1 MKLPTRTVARVAF
14 GTLAAAALIG
24 VLVMLY
30 ARSSNV
36 DAERKT
42 QVEAY
47 LKHLKQLDAE
57 WNVDVLKS
65 RTDLNKNYDPLV
77 APLPTLLDLQRTL
90 AREARALPRKDT
102 EPALRA
108 LADVID
114 EKIDLVDQF
123 KAQNAILKNSLRYA
137 PTAVDELRAR
147 IRDARAAASVQRE
160 RLALLDAQVNQ
171 ILNDVLKYNLFP
183 DAGSAQLIGA
193 ALTGLEPADG
203 AFDPAIVASVR
214 NFINHTRT
222 ILRQRTIEN
231 DLLARLSRMP
241 VSETIDRLGAVFER
255 DFQAA
260 IDESNRYRNYLLA
273 YASVLLALLAY
284 IGSRLFRSY
293 RIIGRVNRELKHAN
307 ETLEQR
313 VRERTEELSH
323 ALVELKES
331 EAQLVQSEKMASLGQ
346 MVAGVAHEINT
357 PLAYVRSSLETIQSN
372 CNEVLRPFIDAMT
385 RLVVLMR
392 GNDATEEQV
401 AEQFEVAS
409 QLVDD
414 FGERPLADDIVGL
427 LKDGI
432 YGVDEIGAIVV
443 NLKDFSRLD
452 RDHVSRCPVE
462 QCLEN
467 TLQLAR
473 TVIAGKRVRKL
484 YGATK
489 PITCAP
495 SQINQVFLNLVTNA
509 AQATG
514 EANGVITVVTRMQDT
529 DHVAVDVIDNG
540 VGMAADVVPR
550 IFDPF
555 FTTKDVGKGTGLGLS
570 IAYKIVTDH
579 GGRIVVHSKPGVG
592 TKFTV
597 VFPVD
602 AHAAQPVAS
611 SNGSTMA
618 IAA

>member
-1 MKLPTRTVARVAF
+1 MKLAPRAIARVTL
-14 GTLAAAALIG
+14 GTLTAAVLIG

-42 QVEAY
+42 QVEGY

-77 APLPTLLDLQRTL
+77 APLPTLLELQGTL
-90 AREARALPRKDT
+90 AREARALPQKDT
-102 EPALRA
+102 EPALHA
-108 LADVID
+108 LAEVID

-137 PTAVDELRAR
+137 PTAVDELHAR
-147 IRDARAAASVQRE
+147 IRDTRFSAPAARE
-160 RLALLDAQVNQ
+160 RLALLDLQVNQ

-203 AFDPAIVASVR
+203 AFDAAIVGSVR
-214 NFINHTRT
+214 NFVNHTRT

-241 VSETIDRLGAVFER
+241 VSETIDRVGAVFER

-313 VRERTEELSH
+313 VRERTEELSR
-323 ALVELKES
+323 ALRELKES

-372 CNEVLRPFIDAMT
+372 CNEVLRPFVDAMT
-385 RLVVLMR
+385 RLVLLMR

-414 FGERPLADDIVGL
+414 FGERPLADDFAGL

-432 YGVDEIGAIVV
+432 YGVDEIGSIVV
-443 NLKDFSRLD
+443 NLKNFSRLD
-452 RDHVSRCPVE
+452 RNQVSRCAVE
-462 QCLEN
+462 QCLES

-473 TVIAGKRVRKL
+473 TVVAGKRVRRL

-514 EANGVITVVTRMQDT
+514 ETNGVITVVTRMQDA

-540 VGMAADVVPR
+540 VGIPSDVVPR

-570 IAYKIVTDH
+570 IAYKIVDDH
-579 GGRIVVHSKPGVG
+579 GGKIVVHSKQGVG

-597 VFPVD
+597 VFPVE
-602 AHAAQPVAS
+602 ASAAQPAS
-611 SNGSTMA
+611 SSNAPAME